1 MPHDVPDQLRGGQSH
16 GGQAQVGGR
25 LTAPAAAIREVGGS
39 AKNYRQSVAF
49 RSVIVVIVIAA
60 AVAAMIC
67 DLAVGSGTL
76 SLGQV
81 LCVVFSPSTADPTA
95 YVVVWQIRAP
105 MTAIAAIAGISL
117 ALAGSLMQTVLNN
130 PLAEPFT
137 LGISSAAGFGAAV
150 AIVFQTSFLGSAGW
164 LPPELFVAGNAF
176 LFSLLTVAI
185 VTILAGQAG
194 LGVETVTLIGIAV
207 HFVFSALLAFAQYV
221 ADPNQLQSLVFW
233 LLGSLLRATWTKVE
247 INGVILVVV
256 LPLLLIQAWSLTAL
270 RAFGEQAVV
279 LGVRVER
286 LRLGSMIAAALL
298 AGAATATIGVIG
310 FIGLVAPHISRLLVG
325 EDQRFSLPLTAA
337 CGALILTL
345 ASLASKLILPGA
357 VLPIGMVTSLLGV
370 PFFLGQILYRK
381 RRVVA

>member
-1 MPHDVPDQLRGGQSH
+1 MTAKAETLHD
-16 GGQAQVGGR
+16 
-25 LTAPAAAIREVGGS
+25 IRGS
-39 AKNYRQSVAF
+39 AANYRQSVAF
-49 RSVIVVIVIAA
+49 RSMIVAVVVVAA
-60 AVAAMIC
+60 IAAMIC

-76 SLGQV
+76 SVHEMLDV
-81 LCVVFSPSTADPTA
+81 IFSPGTADPTA
-95 YVVVWQIRAP
+95 NVVVWQIRAP

-150 AIVFQTSFLGSAGW
+150 AIVFQASLLGSAAW
-164 LPPELFVAGNAF
+164 LPPELFVAANAF
-176 LFSLLTVAI
+176 FFSLLTVAL
-185 VTILAGQAG
+185 VTVLAGQAG

-233 LLGSLLRATWTKVE
+233 LLGSLLRATWVKVE
-247 INGVILVVV
+247 INGIILAVV
-256 LPLLLIQAWSLTAL
+256 LPLLLMQAWSLTAL

-286 LRLGSMIAAALL
+286 LRLMSMIAAALL
-298 AGAATATIGVIG
+298 AGAATATIGIIG
-310 FIGLVAPHISRLLVG
+310 FIGLVAPHIARLLVG

-337 CGALILTL
+337 CGALVLTL
-345 ASLASKLILPGA
+345 ASIASKLILPGA

-370 PFFLGQILYRK
+370 PFFLTQILYRK
-381 RRVVA
+381 RRGQA

>member
-1 MPHDVPDQLRGGQSH
+1 MSRANSAA
-16 GGQAQVGGR
+16 AQ
-25 LTAPAAAIREVGGS
+25 PAAIANHAIREAGQS
-39 AKNYRQSVAF
+39 AKAYRESVSF
-49 RSVIVVIVIAA
+49 RIMVVAVVTIAA
-60 AVAAMIC
+60 LAAMVC

-76 SLGQV
+76 SFHDVLGA
-81 LCVVFSPSTADPTA
+81 LFSPSTADSTVN
-95 YVVVWQIRAP
+95 VVIWQIRAP
-105 MTAIAAIAGISL
+105 MTAIAAIAGVSL
-117 ALAGSLMQTVLNN
+117 ALAGTLMQTVLNN

-150 AIVFQTSFLGSAGW
+150 AIVFQASILGSASF
-164 LPPELFVAGNAF
+164 LPPELFVAANAF
-176 LFSLLTVAI
+176 FFSLLTVAL
-185 VTILAGQAG
+185 VTVLAGQAG

-233 LLGSLLRATWTKVE
+233 LLGSLLRATWMKVG
-247 INGVILVVV
+247 INGIILAVI
-256 LPLLLIQAWSLTAL
+256 LPLLLVQAWSLTAL

-279 LGVRVER
+279 LGIRVQR
-286 LRLGSMIAAALL
+286 LRLACMIAAALL

-325 EDQRFSLPLTAA
+325 EDQRFALPLTAA

-381 RRVVA
+381 RRVTA

>member
-1 MPHDVPDQLRGGQSH
+1 MTSAVASTTRAASSAQS
-16 GGQAQVGGR
+16 
-25 LTAPAAAIREVGGS
+25 
-39 AKNYRQSVAF
+39 YRQSVGF
-49 RSVIVVIVIAA
+49 RSAVVVVVIMAA
-60 AVAAMIC
+60 IAAMIC

-76 SLGQV
+76 TFREV
-81 LCVVFSPSTADPTA
+81 LDAIFAPGTADPTSV
-95 YVVVWQIRAP
+95 VVVWQMRAP
-105 MTAIAAIAGISL
+105 MTVIAAIAGISL

-137 LGISSAAGFGAAV
+137 LGISSAAGFGAAI
-150 AIVFQTSFLGSAGW
+150 AIVFQTSVLGAASW
-164 LPPELFVAGNAF
+164 LPPELFVAANAF
-176 LFSLLTVAI
+176 FFSLLTVAL

-194 LGVETVTLIGIAV
+194 LGVETVTLIGIAI

-247 INGVILVVV
+247 INGVILAVV
-256 LPLLLIQAWSLTAL
+256 LPLLLLQAWSLTAL

-286 LRLGSMIAAALL
+286 LRLASMVAAALL
-298 AGAATATIGVIG
+298 AGAATATIGIIG
-310 FIGLVAPHISRLLVG
+310 FIGLVAPHIARLLVG
-325 EDQRFSLPLTAA
+325 EDQRFCLPLTAA
-337 CGALILTL
+337 SGALILTL

-381 RRVVA
+381 RRVRR

>member
-1 MPHDVPDQLRGGQSH
+1 M
-16 GGQAQVGGR
+16 
-25 LTAPAAAIREVGGS
+25 TAHAEVSLDMERS
-39 AKNYRQSVAF
+39 ASNYRQSVTF
-49 RSVIVVIVIAA
+49 RTMVVVIVVVAA
-60 AVAAMIC
+60 LAAMIC

-76 SLGQV
+76 TFDEVLGA
-81 LCVVFSPSTADPTA
+81 LFSPSTTDPTA
-95 YVVVWQIRAP
+95 SVVVWQIRAP

-117 ALAGSLMQTVLNN
+117 ALAGSLMQTVLSN

-150 AIVFQTSFLGSAGW
+150 AIVFQASLLGSASW
-164 LPPELFVAGNAF
+164 LPPELFVAANAF
-176 LFSLLTVAI
+176 FFSLLTVAL
-185 VTILAGQAG
+185 VTVLAGKAG

-247 INGVILVVV
+247 INGAILAVV

-286 LRLGSMIAAALL
+286 LRLLSMVAAALL
-298 AGAATATIGVIG
+298 AGAATATIGIIG
-310 FIGLVAPHISRLLVG
+310 FIGLVAPHIARLLVG

-381 RRVVA
+381 RRVTA